1 MHKLIHAILIA
12 LAITGV
18 PAAAHQFT
26 PTYPKF
32 SNSFVE
38 GVSVTRMELFNK
50 RQDTEYY
57 ELDVYTADWKPIS
70 FAADAKLINIRYL
83 ETKHINV
90 YVKTQDLKSVVYI
103 CTESRLRK
111 NDVKDTVISSK
122 ICSKVK

>member
-1 MHKLIHAILIA
+1 MHKLLNTVLLLLA
-12 LAITGV
+12 L

-32 SNSFVE
+32 NNSFVE

-50 RQDTEYY
+50 RQDTDYY
-57 ELDVYTADWKPIS
+57 ELDVYDANWKPVS

-83 ETKHINV
+83 ETKHLNV
-90 YVKTQDLKSVVYI
+90 YVKTQDLGRVVYI

-111 NDVKDTVISSK
+111 SDAKDTVISSK